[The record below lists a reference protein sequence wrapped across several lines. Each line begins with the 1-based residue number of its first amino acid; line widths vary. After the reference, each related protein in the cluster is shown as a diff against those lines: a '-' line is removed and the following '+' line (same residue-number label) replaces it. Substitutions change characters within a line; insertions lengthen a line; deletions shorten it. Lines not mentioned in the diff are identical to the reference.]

1 MLGQAFIEHLDFL
14 GHLVT
19 GPWSSVAEA
28 NSCSAQ
34 IGLTL
39 SSACSFQNSLL
50 SAENHP
56 AQSCFT
62 ATSFSVT
69 AIPSCTP
76 CLPWCPHNAHRLKGG
91 NADSEEEFEPV
102 DKTDF

>member
-1 MLGQAFIEHLDFL
+1 VFGQAFIEHLEFF

-19 GPWSSVAEA
+19 DPWSSVAEA
-28 NSCSAQ
+28 DSCSAQ

-39 SSACSFQNSLL
+39 SSACSFQDSLL
-50 SAENHP
+50 DPENHP
-56 AQSCFT
+56 AQSRFT

-76 CLPWCPHNAHRLKGG
+76 CLPWYPHNAHWLKGG
-91 NADSEEEFEPV
+91 NADSEEEFEPA
-102 DKTDF
+102 D